1 MLDNNKTMNPF
12 DFLNSI
18 NQTKISLMDEDP
30 GCEREYNSFLVN
42 RGLSYFS
49 DTIFLANE
57 KNRLSGLD
65 KKPQYDYLRLSV
77 RARKRYS
84 KWIKDE
90 SNDRIDALKTLYGY
104 SHTKAKQVVDLI
116 KQEDWD
122 EIFFILDQGG
132 TNTKNPK

>member
-1 MLDNNKTMNPF
+1 
-12 DFLNSI
+12 
-18 NQTKISLMDEDP
+18 MDEDP
-30 GCEREYNSFLVN
+30 GCEREYIPFLTN

-57 KNRLSGLD
+57 MNRLSGLD
-65 KKPQYDYLRLSV
+65 KKMQFDFLRISV
-77 RARKRYS
+77 RSRKRFS

-122 EIFFILDQGG
+122 EIFSILDQGG

>member
-1 MLDNNKTMNPF
+1 MNPF

-30 GCEREYNSFLVN
+30 GCEREYNPFLAN

-57 KNRLSGLD
+57 MNRLSGLG
-65 KKPQYDYLRLSV
+65 KKLQYDFLLVSV
-77 RARKRYS
+77 RARKRFS

-104 SHTKAKQVVDLI
+104 SHTKAKQAAELI
-116 KQEDWD
+116 SDQDW
-122 EIFFILDQGG
+122 EAIFARLDTGG
-132 TNTKNPK
+132 TNTKIPK

>member
-1 MLDNNKTMNPF
+1 MKPF

-18 NQTKISLMDEDP
+18 NQTKVSLMDEDP
-30 GCEREYNSFLVN
+30 GCEREYIPFLTN

-57 KNRLSGLD
+57 MNRLSGLD
-65 KKPQYDYLRLSV
+65 KKMQFDFLRVSV
-77 RARKRYS
+77 RPRKRFS

-104 SHTKAKQVVDLI
+104 SHTKAKQAVDLI
-116 KQEDWD
+116 KDEDWD
-122 EIFFILDQGG
+122 GIFSILNQGG

>member
-1 MLDNNKTMNPF
+1 MNPF

-18 NQTKISLMDEDP
+18 NQTKIPLMDEDP
-30 GCEREYNSFLVN
+30 GCEREYNPFLAN

-57 KNRLSGLD
+57 MNRLSGLG

-90 SNDRIDALKTLYGY
+90 TNDRIDALKTLYGY

-116 KQEDWD
+116 SEDDWKA
-122 EIFFILDQGG
+122 IFARLDQGG
-132 TNTKNPK
+132 TNTQIPK

>member
-1 MLDNNKTMNPF
+1 MNPF

-30 GCEREYNSFLVN
+30 GCEREYNPFLAN

-57 KNRLSGLD
+57 MNRLSGLG
-65 KKPQYDYLRLSV
+65 KKLQYDFLLVSV
-77 RARKRYS
+77 RARKRFS

-104 SHTKAKQVVDLI
+104 SHTKAKQATELI
-116 KQEDWD
+116 SDQDW
-122 EIFFILDQGG
+122 EAIFARLDTGG
-132 TNTKNPK
+132 TNTKIPK

>member
-1 MLDNNKTMNPF
+1 MNPF

-18 NQTKISLMDEDP
+18 NQTKISLIDEDP
-30 GCEREYNSFLVN
+30 GCEREYNPFLAN

-57 KNRLSGLD
+57 MNRLSGLG
-65 KKPQYDYLRLSV
+65 KKLQYDFLLVSV
-77 RARKRYS
+77 RARKRFS

-104 SHTKAKQVVDLI
+104 SHTKAKQAAELI
-116 KQEDWD
+116 SDQDWNA
-122 EIFFILDQGG
+122 IFARLDTGG
-132 TNTKNPK
+132 TNTKIPK

>member
-1 MLDNNKTMNPF
+1 MNPF

-18 NQTKISLMDEDP
+18 NQTKISLIDEDP
-30 GCEREYNSFLVN
+30 GCEREYNPFLAN

-57 KNRLSGLD
+57 MNRLSGLG
-65 KKPQYDYLRLSV
+65 KKLQYDFLLVSV
-77 RARKRYS
+77 RARKRFS

-104 SHTKAKQVVDLI
+104 SHTKAKQAAELI
-116 KQEDWD
+116 SDQDW
-122 EIFFILDQGG
+122 EAIFARLDTGG
-132 TNTKNPK
+132 TNTKIPK

>member
-1 MLDNNKTMNPF
+1 MNPF

-30 GCEREYNSFLVN
+30 GCEREYNPFLAN

-57 KNRLSGLD
+57 MNRLSGLG
-65 KKPQYDYLRLSV
+65 KKLQYDYLRLSV
-77 RARKRYS
+77 RTRKRYS

-90 SNDRIDALKTLYGY
+90 PNARIEALKTLYGY
-104 SHTKAKQVVDLI
+104 SESKARQVVDLI
-116 KQEDWD
+116 KEGDWNL
-122 EIFFILDQGG
+122 IFDQISEGG
-132 TNTKNPK
+132 VNSGIHK

>member
-1 MLDNNKTMNPF
+1 MNPF

-18 NQTKISLMDEDP
+18 NQTKIPLMDEDP
-30 GCEREYNSFLVN
+30 GCEREYNAFLAN

-57 KNRLSGLD
+57 MNRLSGLV

-90 SNDRIDALKTLYGY
+90 TNDRIDALKTLYGY
-104 SHTKAKQVVDLI
+104 SHTKAKQALDLI
-116 KQEDWD
+116 SEEDWKA
-122 EIFFILDQGG
+122 IFALLDQGG
-132 TNTKNPK
+132 TNTKIPK